1 MNMKPLAPP
10 QILRYE
16 SQLWGQGCGLVAGV
30 DEAGRGPLAGPVVA
44 AAVILPKALYIPEVY
59 DSKSISPRKRE
70 ILFERICQVAIS
82 IGIGVVDNREI
93 DRINILKASLKAMKM
108 AVEKLSPQPD
118 FVLVDG
124 THLPD
129 LQVRCMA
136 IKKGD
141 RLSLSIASASIIA
154 KVTRDRMMAE
164 FDRIYP
170 QYGFAKNKGYPTP
183 QHYEALS
190 EYGPCPIHRRSFRL
204 KRRSAS

>member
-1 MNMKPLAPP
+1 MKVEPFAPP
-10 QILRYE
+10 QILKYE
-16 SQLWGQGCGLVAGV
+16 SRLWRQGCDLVAGV

-59 DSKSISPRKRE
+59 DSKSLSPSKRE
-70 ILFERICQVAIS
+70 ILFERICEVAIS
-82 IGIGVVDNREI
+82 IGIGVVDNHEI
-93 DRINILKASLKAMKM
+93 DRINILQASLKAMKM
-108 AVEKLSPQPD
+108 AVENLSPQPD

-124 THLPD
+124 IHLPD
-129 LQVRCMA
+129 LPIRCMA

-154 KVTRDRMMAE
+154 KVTRDRMMVD

-183 QHYEALS
+183 QHYKALS
-190 EYGPCPIHRRSFRL
+190 EHGPCPIHRRSFRL
-204 KRRSAS
+204 KGRSAF

>member
-1 MNMKPLAPP
+1 MEPLAPP
-10 QILRYE
+10 QILKYE
-16 SQLWGQGCGLVAGV
+16 SQLWGEGYDLVAGV

-59 DSKSISPRKRE
+59 DSKSLSPRKRE
-70 ILFERICQVAIS
+70 LLFERICQAAIS
-82 IGIGVVDNREI
+82 IGIGVVDNNEI
-93 DRINILKASLKAMKM
+93 DRMNILKASLKAMKM

-124 THLPD
+124 IHLPD
-129 LQVRCMA
+129 LDIRCMTV
-136 IKKGD
+136 KKGG

-154 KVTRDRMMAE
+154 KVTRDRMMIE

-183 QHYEALS
+183 QHYKALS
-190 EYGPCPIHRRSFRL
+190 EHGPCPIHRKRFRL
-204 KRRSAS
+204 KRRSGC